1 MIEEWEQRWGKEKKK
16 GVLGWGGRGGRKE
29 LKGDKECSGNDR

>member
-1 MIEEWEQRWGKEKKK
+1 MRAEQRWGKEKK
-16 GVLGWGGRGGRKE
+16 VGGGGRKE